1 MFSLEL
7 QSGSA
12 SVSVHHVSSFADL
25 MPSASGS
32 ARAQRLHW
40 ILLVA
45 LIFHTNGLRKILIK
59 TKTKNR
65 ISASGYCQCNRC

>member
-7 QSGSA
+7 RSGSA
-12 SVSVHHVSSFADL
+12 SVIVHHVSSFADL

-32 ARAQRLHW
+32 AHAQRLHW

-45 LIFHTNGLRKILIK
+45 LIFYTNGLRKSII
-59 TKTKNR
+59 
-65 ISASGYCQCNRC
+65 Y